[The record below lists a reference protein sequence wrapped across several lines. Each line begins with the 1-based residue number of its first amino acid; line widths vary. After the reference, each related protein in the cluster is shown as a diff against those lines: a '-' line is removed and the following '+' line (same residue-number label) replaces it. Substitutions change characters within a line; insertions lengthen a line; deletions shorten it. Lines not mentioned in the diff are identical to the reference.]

1 MRVHYK
7 AQDEG
12 AVTNFSNRM
21 DIMAGA
27 GVRLAL
33 VCVMGAALSACG
45 PAMEETAESFDM
57 RDLRNTQLTV
67 SGDCLEEVWSREAA
81 PDRRFD
87 RTHDAVE
94 GGSLSCAIG
103 ASPKQFD
110 TVLVKLRD
118 AAGRGDRKA
127 VLALVN
133 EPLLFI
139 DAKGARRELAT
150 RRDIERQ
157 QAVVLTPELLDGLK
171 LVAIDQVTVVPD
183 QGAFFDL
190 GAVWMASRREGAPP
204 VIVTVN
210 LQALEEAQAAGG

>member
-1 MRVHYK
+1 M
-7 AQDEG
+7 
-12 AVTNFSNRM
+12 
-21 DIMAGA
+21 MAGA
-27 GVRLAL
+27 GIRLAV
-33 VCVMGAALSACG
+33 VCVMGAAMSACG

-67 SGDCLEEVWSREAA
+67 SGNCLEEVWSHETA

-87 RTHDAVE
+87 RAHDAVE

-110 TVLVKLRD
+110 TVLVNLRD
-118 AAGRGDRKA
+118 AAGRGDRE
-127 VLALVN
+127 ALLTMVH

-150 RRDIERQ
+150 RRDVERE
-157 QAVVLTPELLDGLK
+157 QAAVLTPELLKGLK
-171 LVAIDQVTVVPD
+171 LVAIDKVTVVPD

-190 GAVWMASRREGAPP
+190 GAMWMASRREGAPP

-210 LQALEEAQAAGG
+210 LQALQEAQATGG

>member
-1 MRVHYK
+1 MV
-7 AQDEG
+7 G
-12 AVTNFSNRM
+12 
-21 DIMAGA
+21 GA
-27 GVRLAL
+27 GMRFAF

-67 SGDCLEEVWSREAA
+67 SGDCLEEVWSQESA

-87 RTHDAVE
+87 RAHDAVE

-103 ASPKQFD
+103 ASPRQFD
-110 TVLVKLRD
+110 TVLLKLRD

-139 DAKGARRELAT
+139 DAKGARRELPT
-150 RRDIERQ
+150 RRDVERE
-157 QAVVLTPELLDGLK
+157 QAAVLTPELLEGLK
-171 LVAIDQVTVVPD
+171 LVAIDKVTVVPD

-190 GAVWMASRREGAPP
+190 GAMWMASRREGAPP